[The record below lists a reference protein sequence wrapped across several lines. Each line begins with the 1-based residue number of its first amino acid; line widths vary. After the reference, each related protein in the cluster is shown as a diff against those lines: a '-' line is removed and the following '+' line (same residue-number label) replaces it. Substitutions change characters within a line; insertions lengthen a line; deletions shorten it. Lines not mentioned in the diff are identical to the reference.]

1 MIKEGLRVALANPTR
16 LPRVVGSTGL
26 TVDSKSIPPG
36 SIVGVSAHSLLFNRS
51 VFPNPHKFEPERWLD
66 PSPEMVKGSVMFGV
80 GERQCIGRNLA
91 TAELFWAV
99 DAMVRKDVLRGAR
112 TVRPRIEIVEWFNS
126 KVKGGKVELVWDR

>member
-1 MIKEGLRVALANPTR
+1 
-16 LPRVVGSTGL
+16 
-26 TVDSKSIPPG
+26 
-36 SIVGVSAHSLLFNRS
+36 
-51 VFPNPHKFEPERWLD
+51 
-66 PSPEMVKGSVMFGV
+66 MVKGSVMFGV